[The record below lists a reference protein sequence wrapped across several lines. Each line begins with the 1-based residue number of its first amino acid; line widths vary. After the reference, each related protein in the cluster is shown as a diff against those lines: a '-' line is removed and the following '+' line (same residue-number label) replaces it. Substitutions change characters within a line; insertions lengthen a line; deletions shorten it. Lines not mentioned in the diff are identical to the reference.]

1 MRNISYYLTALLLL
15 AILPATAQNKPTGMF
30 QAETITVPEVHADG
44 LRQKLVDSDRQLRYG
59 ETEQAI
65 ITLDGVISQYPSFA
79 EAYIRRAKAYNRLGR
94 FTEALKDL
102 KTADR
107 LSPQMS
113 AFYQSGGKLEKLQ
126 YIAFSKEDHQY
137 LIDHAPNK
145 NAVGLLEQVLEQK
158 INGQIV
164 DALINLDELMGVW
177 GSKEAQFYSLKGNL
191 YLLMEA
197 YPQAVEFYTM
207 AIQLSP
213 NEPTAYFNR
222 GVAKLFTNLRS
233 SACEDLEKSQRL
245 GYTPSADKLKNFCY
259 Y

>member
-1 MRNISYYLTALLLL
+1 MRNASYHIVTCLLL
-15 AILPATAQNKPTGMF
+15 AVLPLAAQNSTAGMF
-30 QAETITVPEVHADG
+30 RAETLTVPEIHADG
-44 LRQKLVDSDRQLRYG
+44 LRQKLVESDRQLRYG

-65 ITLDGVISQYPSFA
+65 ITLDGVISQHPSFA
-79 EAYIRRAKAYNRLGR
+79 EAYIRRAKAFNQLGR

-107 LSPQMS
+107 LAPQMS
-113 AFYQSGGKLEKLQ
+113 AFFQSGGKLEKLQ

-137 LIDHAPNK
+137 LIDQAPDK
-145 NAVGLLEQVLEQK
+145 NAADLFAQVLEQK
-158 INGQIV
+158 VNGQV
-164 DALINLDELMGVW
+164 ADALINLDELMDVW
-177 GSKEAQFYSLKGNL
+177 GTEEAQFYGLKGNL

-197 YPQAVEFYTM
+197 YPQAVEFYTI
-207 AIQLSP
+207 ATQLSP
-213 NEPTAYFNR
+213 NEPTFYFNR

-233 SACEDLEKSQRL
+233 SACEDLERSQRL

>member
-1 MRNISYYLTALLLL
+1 MRNISYYLTAVLLL
-15 AILPATAQNKPTGMF
+15 AILSATAQNKPTGMF
-30 QAETITVPEVHADG
+30 KAETITVPEVHADG

-137 LIDHAPNK
+137 LINQAPNK
-145 NAVGLLEQVLEQK
+145 KAADLLEQVLEQK
-158 INGQIV
+158 VNGQVV
-164 DALINLDELMGVW
+164 DALIKLDELMEIW

-213 NEPTAYFNR
+213 NEPTSYFNR